1 MSFQNT
7 WNNLKDFTPEE
18 GIKVLFMCNETNCYE
33 VSVYTDKG
41 MLSAFTHW
49 LPLPAAPVPDVTL
62 ELPVECIEYLIELLP
77 DEAAYNAGEITHDLT
92 LKRLEAVKTR
102 G

>member
-1 MSFQNT
+1 
-7 WNNLKDFTPEE
+7 
-18 GIKVLFMCNETNCYE
+18 VLFMCNETNCYK
-33 VSVYTDKG
+33 VSVYTGKD

-49 LPLPAAPVPDVTL
+49 QPLPAGPVPDVTL
-62 ELPVECIEYLIELLP
+62 ELPVECVEYLIELLH